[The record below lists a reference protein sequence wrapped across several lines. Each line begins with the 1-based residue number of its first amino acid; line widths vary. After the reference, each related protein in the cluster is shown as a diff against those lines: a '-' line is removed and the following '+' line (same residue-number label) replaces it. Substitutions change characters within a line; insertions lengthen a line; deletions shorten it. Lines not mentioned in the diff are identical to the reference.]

1 MEILGDMTIL
11 IKFAHN
17 NGVRVL
23 FCLEIIIYKL
33 LKYFVIIIIAYYY
46 SEEHMSMEYKKISGV
61 NMSSG

>member
-1 MEILGDMTIL
+1 MTIL

-33 LKYFVIIIIAYYY
+33 LKFFVIIIIAYYY